1 MKLISFDG
9 MYENMKESSG
19 SASKPFLILS
29 ASDLLPALK
38 GARDPFQRAHRS
50 PHRFRITS
58 LI

>member
-9 MYENMKESSG
+9 MHENMKESSG

-38 GARDPFQRAHRS
+38 GEIYV
-50 PHRFRITS
+50 RFAS
-58 LI
+58 DKLVVFLD

>member
-1 MKLISFDG
+1 
-9 MYENMKESSG
+9 MYENMKESLG

-29 ASDLLPALK
+29 ASDLFPALK
-38 GARDPFQRAHRS
+38 GVRDPFQRAHRS